1 LYISLEPYEIFT
13 STPIFSHIKSI
24 TFFAKTPFEI
34 QEQITELIS
43 SEKILMYNEDGTDDD
58 SKWQTLEIAN
68 NSILENNWSRS
79 YENEIEFNLPTIN
92 RMI

>member
-1 LYISLEPYEIFT
+1 
-13 STPIFSHIKSI
+13 
-24 TFFAKTPFEI
+24 
-34 QEQITELIS
+34 
-43 SEKILMYNEDGTDDD
+43 MYNEDGTDDD
-58 SKWQTLEIAN
+58 SKWQNLEIAN